1 MATRHISHL
10 KSSGTTQMTV
20 SGKTFT
26 AAAHPSS
33 GAIYLGEIAV
43 NYAENYETLFIKN
56 SAGKIIPFANW
67 LTTYKYIND
76 QVASAGKIKSVTG
89 TSPISAFTNNETGA
103 VTISHV
109 TAGTAASS
117 ALYKVAVDAYGHVT
131 GYTKATK
138 ADIPGM
144 SDKLEIS
151 DFNTY
156 SAATK
161 TSIDG
166 KANSVHTHAI
176 GDVTGLQSTLN
187 AKANTAVTIATASG
201 LTGGGNLSADRTIGL
216 ATVGT
221 AGTFNTVKVDEYG
234 RVTSGGTTT
243 TTYKTVNGQEI
254 TGTGN
259 IKSVTAVTGT
269 SGLST
274 TTTTATTGDSVAVK
288 PAEGY
293 MIPTSGQAENWTSA
307 YNFVDSITSAD
318 TDNIINKWNEIIDF
332 LSGITDTETLDGIIE
347 GIEQE
352 ITASKNAA
360 ITAATMGYDASTRT
374 VSWTGTTS
382 GGTAITGSTVIPE
395 ATTSSAGLM
404 PASAVTKLN
413 GISSGANKT
422 EVSAT
427 KTSSA
432 TTEKIATITI
442 NGVGTDIYADK
453 DTDTH
458 YTATTVVAASNT
470 GKTNAAATTNG
481 NVYMNQVENGTVTSS
496 HNIKGAGAVSVT
508 SDANGAITISAAT
521 ESTKEKLTVIGG
533 DTTAATYDTSSAK
546 TVKFTGGT
554 GIQVTATTAGTITI
568 TNTGITSVTTSNTNG
583 NISVN
588 GTNVAVHGL
597 KDAAYMTSAG
607 TSGNS
612 TTAVMTQKATTDAI
626 NAAKVQV
633 KVTNTGND
641 QTKEGL
647 TVEPTTSGST
657 EYTINLGD
665 IICGDY

>member
-33 GAIYLGEIAV
+33 SAIYLGEIAV

-89 TSPISAFTNNETGA
+89 TSPISAFTDANGA
-103 VTISHV
+103 VTISHK

-117 ALYKVAVDAYGHVT
+117 KLYKVAVDEYGHVT
-131 GYTKATK
+131 GYTEAGK

-144 SDKLEIS
+144 GDKLETS
-151 DFNTY
+151 AFNTY

-161 TSIDG
+161 ALIDG
-166 KANSVHTHAI
+166 KADSAHTHTI
-176 GDVTGLQSTLN
+176 SDVTDLQTTLDG
-187 AKANTAVTIATASG
+187 KVNTSVTITTASG
-201 LTGGGNLSADRTIGL
+201 LTGGGDLSADRTIGL

-221 AGTFNTVKVDEYG
+221 AGTFNTVTVDQYG
-234 RVTSGGTTT
+234 RVTSGGSTT
-243 TTYKTVNGQEI
+243 TTYKTVNGQAI
-254 TGTGN
+254 TGATGN
-259 IKSVTAVTGT
+259 IKSVTAVTT
-269 SGLST
+269 SANNGLT
-274 TTTTATTGDSVAVK
+274 ATTTTANTGDSVNVTVAS
-288 PAEGY
+288 GY
-293 MIPTSGQAENWTSA
+293 KIPTTGETSA
-307 YNFVDSITSAD
+307 WTEAYKFVSGITGPDAD
-318 TDNIINKWNEIIDF
+318 DVINKWDEVVRF
-332 LSGITDTETLDGIIE
+332 LSGISDSGDTL
-347 GIEQE
+347 EQLL
-352 ITASKNAA
+352 S
-360 ITAATMGYDASTRT
+360 AATSGEISAVTMNYAADTKT
-374 VSWTGTTS
+374 LTWTGTKK
-382 GGTAITGSTVIPE
+382 GGTTVTGSTTIPE
-395 ATTSSAGLM
+395 ATASAAGLM

-442 NGVGTDIYADK
+442 DGSATHIYADK
-453 DTDTH
+453 NTDTH
-458 YTATTVVAASNT
+458 YTATTVVANSST

-481 NVYMNQVENGTVTSS
+481 SVYLNQVENDTVTSS
-496 HNIKGAGAVSVT
+496 HNISGAGAVSVT
-508 SDANGAITISAAT
+508 SNASGVITISAAT
-521 ESTKEKLTVIGG
+521 ESAKQNLTVIGG
-533 DTTAATYDTSSAK
+533 ATTAATYDTSSAK

-554 GIQVTATTAGTITI
+554 GIQVSATTAGTITI
-568 TNTGITSVTTSNTNG
+568 TNTGVTSVTTSNTNG

-597 KDAAYMTSAG
+597 QDAAYMTSAG

-633 KVTNTGND
+633 KVTNNGNSEA
-641 QTKEGL
+641 TEGL
-647 TVEPTTSGST
+647 TVDPTTSGAT
-657 EYTINLGD
+657 AYTINLGD

>member
-109 TAGTAASS
+109 TAGTAATSE
-117 ALYKVAVDAYGHVT
+117 LYKVAIDEYGHVT

-144 SDKLEIS
+144 SDKLETTAFTS
-151 DFNTY
+151 Y
-156 SAATK
+156 SSTTK
-161 TSIDG
+161 ALIDG
-166 KANSVHTHAI
+166 KSDSGHTHAI
-176 GDVTGLQSTLN
+176 SGVTGLQTALDG
-187 AKANTAVTIATASG
+187 KVNTSVTITGVSG
-201 LTGGGNLSADRTIGL
+201 LTGGGDLSANRTIGL

-234 RVTSGGTTT
+234 RVTSGSMTT
-243 TTYKTVNGQEI
+243 TTYKTVNGQAI
-254 TGTGN
+254 TGATGN
-259 IKSVTAVTGT
+259 IKSVTAVTA
-269 SGLST
+269 SAANDGLT
-274 TTTTATTGDSVAVK
+274 ATTTTADAGDSVNVTVAS
-288 PAEGY
+288 GY
-293 MIPTSGQAENWTSA
+293 KIPTTGETSA
-307 YNFVDSITSAD
+307 WTEAYKFVSGITGTDAD
-318 TDNIINKWNEIIDF
+318 DVINKWDEVVRF
-332 LSGITDTETLDGIIE
+332 LSGISDSGDTL
-347 GIEQE
+347 EQLL
-352 ITASKNAA
+352 S
-360 ITAATMGYDASTRT
+360 AATSGEISAVTMNYAADTKT
-374 VSWTGTTS
+374 LTWTGTKK
-382 GGTAITGSTVIPE
+382 GGTAITGSTTIPE
-395 ATTSSAGLM
+395 ATASAAGLM

-422 EVSAT
+422 EVSQTLTSGTKIGTIKIDGTAT
-427 KTSSA
+427 DLYCQT
-432 TTEKIATITI
+432 
-442 NGVGTDIYADK
+442 

-458 YTATTVVAASNT
+458 YSASTVVGAST
-470 GKTNAAATTNG
+470 GATANASATNG
-481 NVYMNQVENGTVTSS
+481 NVYMNTIEDSKVRSS

-508 SDANGAITISAAT
+508 SDANGVITISAAT
-521 ESTKEKLTVIGG
+521 ESAKQDLTVIGG
-533 DTTAATYDTSSAK
+533 ATTAATYNTSSAK
-546 TVKFTGGT
+546 TVTFTGGT
-554 GIQVTATTAGTITI
+554 GIKVEATTAGTITI
-568 TNTGITSVTTSNTNG
+568 TNTGITSITTSNTNG
-583 NISVN
+583 NISVD

-597 KDAAYMTSAG
+597 QDAAYMTSASTTG
-607 TSGNS
+607 AS

-633 KVTNTGND
+633 KVTNNGGD
-641 QTKEGL
+641 QKPEGL
-647 TVEPTTSGST
+647 SVDPTTSGST

>member
-89 TSPISAFTNNETGA
+89 TSPISAFTDANGA
-103 VTISHV
+103 VTISHK
-109 TAGTAASS
+109 TAGTAATSD
-117 ALYKVAVDAYGHVT
+117 LYKVAVDQYGHVT

-144 SDKLEIS
+144 GEKLETS
-151 DFNTY
+151 AFDTY

-161 TSIDG
+161 TLIEG
-166 KANSVHTHAI
+166 KADSDHSHAI
-176 GDVTGLQSTLN
+176 SDVTGLQAALDG
-187 AKANTAVTIATASG
+187 KVNTSVTITTASG
-201 LTGGGNLSADRTIGL
+201 LTGGGDLSADRTIGL

-221 AGTFNTVKVDEYG
+221 AGTFNTVTVDQYG

-243 TTYKTVNGQEI
+243 TTYKTVNGQVI
-254 TGTGN
+254 TGGTGN

-332 LSGITDTETLDGIIE
+332 LSGITDTKTLDGIID

-352 ITASKNAA
+352 IAASKNAA
-360 ITAATMGYDASTRT
+360 ITAATMGYNASTRT

-382 GGTAITGSTVIPE
+382 GGTSITGSTVIPE

-422 EVSAT
+422 EVSQTLTSGT
-427 KTSSA
+427 K
-432 TTEKIATITI
+432 IGTITI
-442 NGVGTDIYADK
+442 DGTATDLYCET

-458 YTATTVVAASNT
+458 YTATTVVANSST
-470 GKTNAAATTNG
+470 GKADAAATDG
-481 NVYMNQVENGTVTSS
+481 SVYLNQVENNAVTSS

-508 SDANGAITISAAT
+508 SNASGVITISAAT
-521 ESTKEKLTVIGG
+521 ESAKQDLTVIGG
-533 DTTAATYDTSSAK
+533 ATTAATYNTSSAK
-546 TVKFTGGT
+546 SVTFTGGT
-554 GIQVTATTAGTITI
+554 GIEVTATTAGTITI

-583 NISVN
+583 NISVD

-597 KDAAYMTSAG
+597 QDAAYMTSASTTG
-607 TSGNS
+607 AS

-641 QTKEGL
+641 ETKEGL

>member
-20 SGKTFT
+20 SGETFT

-89 TSPISAFTNNETGA
+89 TSPISAFTDANGA
-103 VTISHV
+103 VTISHK
-109 TAGTAASS
+109 TAGSAASS
-117 ALYKVAVDAYGHVT
+117 KLYKVAVDEYGHVT
-131 GYTKATK
+131 GYTEAGK

-144 SDKLEIS
+144 GDKLETS
-151 DFNTY
+151 AFNTY

-161 TSIDG
+161 TLIDG
-166 KANSVHTHAI
+166 KANTS
-176 GDVTGLQSTLN
+176 
-187 AKANTAVTIATASG
+187 VTITAASG
-201 LTGGGNLSADRTIGL
+201 LTGGGDLSADRTIGL

-221 AGTFNTVKVDEYG
+221 AGTFNAVTVDQYG
-234 RVTSGGTTT
+234 RVTSGSMTT

-254 TGTGN
+254 TGATGN
-259 IKSVTAVTGT
+259 IKSVTAVTA
-269 SGLST
+269 SAANDGLT
-274 TTTTATTGDSVAVK
+274 ATTTTANTGDSVNVTVAS
-288 PAEGY
+288 GY
-293 MIPTSGQAENWTSA
+293 KIPTTGETSA
-307 YNFVDSITSAD
+307 WTEAYKFVSGITGTDAD
-318 TDNIINKWNEIIDF
+318 DVINKWDEVVRF
-332 LSGITDTETLDGIIE
+332 LSGISDSGDTL
-347 GIEQE
+347 EQLL
-352 ITASKNAA
+352 S
-360 ITAATMGYDASTRT
+360 AATSGEISAVTMNYAADTKT
-374 VSWTGTTS
+374 LTWTGTKK
-382 GGTAITGSTVIPE
+382 GGTTVTGSTTIPE
-395 ATTSSAGLM
+395 ATASAAGLM

-413 GISSGANKT
+413 SIHSGATKT
-422 EVSAT
+422 EVSRTLTSGT
-427 KTSSA
+427 K
-432 TTEKIATITI
+432 IGTITI
-442 NGVGTDIYADK
+442 DGTATDLYCQT

-458 YTATTVVAASNT
+458 YSASTVVGAST
-470 GKTNAAATTNG
+470 GATANASATNG
-481 NVYMNQVENGTVTSS
+481 NVYMNTIEDSKVRSS

-521 ESTKEKLTVIGG
+521 ESAKENLTVIGG
-533 DTTAATYDTSSAK
+533 ATTAATYNTSSAK

-554 GIQVTATTAGTITI
+554 GIEVTATTAGTITI

-597 KDAAYMTSAG
+597 QDAAYMTSASTTG
-607 TSGNS
+607 SS

-626 NAAKVQV
+626 NDAKVQV
-633 KVTNTGND
+633 KVTNTGNNEA
-641 QTKEGL
+641 TEGL
-647 TVEPTTSGST
+647 TVTPTTSGST

>member
-33 GAIYLGEIAV
+33 SEIYLGEIAV

-89 TSPISAFTNNETGA
+89 TSPISAFTNNETGV

-109 TAGTAASS
+109 TAGTAATSD
-117 ALYKVAVDAYGHVT
+117 LYKVAVDQYGHVT
-131 GYTKATK
+131 GYTRATK

-144 SDKLEIS
+144 GDKLETS
-151 DFNTY
+151 AFTSY
-156 SAATK
+156 SAETK
-161 TSIDG
+161 TLIDG
-166 KANSVHTHAI
+166 KANSAHTHTTS
-176 GDVTGLQSTLN
+176 DVTDLQTKLDG
-187 AKANTAVTIATASG
+187 KVNTSVTITTASG

-221 AGTFNTVKVDEYG
+221 SGTFNTVKVDEYG
-234 RVTSGGTTT
+234 RVTSGSMTT
-243 TTYKTVNGQEI
+243 TTYKTVHGQAI
-254 TGTGN
+254 TGGTGN
-259 IKSVTAVTGT
+259 IKSVTAVTA
-269 SGLST
+269 SADDGLT
-274 TTTTATTGDSVAVK
+274 ATTTTADTGDSVNVTVAS
-288 PAEGY
+288 GY
-293 MIPTSGQAENWTSA
+293 KIPTTGETSA
-307 YNFVDSITSAD
+307 WTEAYKFVSGITGTDAD
-318 TDNIINKWNEIIDF
+318 DVINKWDEVVRF
-332 LSGITDTETLDGIIE
+332 LSGISDSGDTL
-347 GIEQE
+347 EQLL
-352 ITASKNAA
+352 S
-360 ITAATMGYDASTRT
+360 AATSGEISAVTMNYAADTKT
-374 VSWTGTTS
+374 LTWTGTKK
-382 GGTAITGSTVIPE
+382 GGTTVTGSTTIPE
-395 ATTSSAGLM
+395 ATASAAGLM

-422 EVSAT
+422 EVSQTLTSGT
-427 KTSSA
+427 K
-432 TTEKIATITI
+432 IGTITI
-442 NGVGTDIYADK
+442 DGTATDLYCET

-458 YTATTVVAASNT
+458 YTATTVVANSST
-470 GKTNAAATTNG
+470 GKANAAATDG
-481 NVYMNQVENGTVTSS
+481 SVYLNQVENDTVTSS

-508 SDANGAITISAAT
+508 SDANGVITISAAT
-521 ESTKEKLTVIGG
+521 ESAKQDLTVIGG
-533 DTTAATYDTSSAK
+533 ATTAATYNTSSAK
-546 TVKFTGGT
+546 SVTFTGGT
-554 GIQVTATTAGTITI
+554 GIEVTATTAGTITI

-588 GTNVAVHGL
+588 GSDVAVHGL
-597 KDAAYMTSAG
+597 QDAAYMTSAG
-607 TSGNS
+607 TTGTS

>member
-89 TSPISAFTNNETGA
+89 TSPISAFTDNETGA
-103 VTISHV
+103 VTISHK
-109 TAGTAASS
+109 TAGTAATSD
-117 ALYKVAVDAYGHVT
+117 LYKVAIDEYGHVT

-144 SDKLEIS
+144 DDKLETS
-151 DFNTY
+151 AFTSY
-156 SAATK
+156 SSTTK
-161 TSIDG
+161 ALIDG
-166 KANSVHTHAI
+166 KANSAHTHTT
-176 GDVTGLQSTLN
+176 GDVTDLQSALD
-187 AKANTAVTIATASG
+187 AKANTAVTITAASG
-201 LTGGGNLSADRTIGL
+201 LTGGGDLSANRTIGL

-221 AGTFNTVKVDEYG
+221 AGTFNTVTVDQYG
-234 RVTSGGTTT
+234 RVTSGSMTT

-254 TGTGN
+254 TGNGN

-352 ITASKNAA
+352 IAASKNAA
-360 ITAATMGYDASTRT
+360 ITAATMGYNASTRT

-382 GGTAITGSTVIPE
+382 GGTTITGSTVIPE

-422 EVSAT
+422 EVSRTLTSGT
-427 KTSSA
+427 K
-432 TTEKIATITI
+432 IGTITI
-442 NGVGTDIYADK
+442 DGTATDLYCQT

-458 YTATTVVAASNT
+458 YSASTVVGAST
-470 GKTNAAATTNG
+470 GATANASATNG
-481 NVYMNQVENGTVTSS
+481 NVYMNTIEDSKVRSS

-521 ESTKEKLTVIGG
+521 ESAKENLTVIGG
-533 DTTAATYDTSSAK
+533 ATTAATYNTSSAK

-554 GIQVTATTAGTITI
+554 GIQVTATTGGEITI
-568 TNTGITSVTTSNTNG
+568 TNTGITSVTSSSTNG

-588 GTNVAVHGL
+588 GTNVPVHGL
-597 KDAAYMTSAG
+597 QDAAYMTSAG
-607 TSGNS
+607 TTGTSAS
-612 TTAVMTQKATTDAI
+612 AVMTQKATTDAI

-633 KVTNTGND
+633 KVTNTGNSEA
-641 QTKEGL
+641 TEGL
-647 TVEPTTSGST
+647 TVDPTTSGST
-657 EYTINLGD
+657 VYTINLGD

>member
-20 SGKTFT
+20 SGETFT

-43 NYAENYETLFIKN
+43 NYAANYETLFIKN

-89 TSPISAFTNNETGA
+89 TSPISAYTNTTNGA

-117 ALYKVAVDAYGHVT
+117 DLYKVAVDEYGHVT

-144 SDKLEIS
+144 GDKLETS
-151 DFNTY
+151 DFDTY

-161 TSIDG
+161 TLIDG
-166 KANSVHTHAI
+166 KSNSGHTHTI
-176 GDVTGLQSTLN
+176 SGVTGLQTELD
-187 AKANTAVTIATASG
+187 KKVNTSVTITAASG
-201 LTGGGNLSADRTIGL
+201 LTGGGDLSANRTIGL

-221 AGTFNTVKVDEYG
+221 AGTFNTVTVDQYG

-243 TTYKTVNGQEI
+243 TTYKTVNGQAI
-254 TGTGN
+254 TGGTGN
-259 IKSVTAVTGT
+259 IKSVTAVTA
-269 SGLST
+269 SANDGLT
-274 TTTTATTGDSVAVK
+274 ATTTTADTGDSVNVTVAS
-288 PAEGY
+288 GY
-293 MIPTSGQAENWTSA
+293 KIPTTGETNHWTEA

-332 LSGITDTETLDGIIE
+332 LSGITDTETLDGIID

-352 ITASKNAA
+352 IAASKNAA
-360 ITAATMGYDASTRT
+360 ITAATMGYNASTRT

-382 GGTAITGSTVIPE
+382 GGTSITGSTTIPE
-395 ATTSSAGLM
+395 ATASAAGLM

-413 GISSGANKT
+413 GISSGATKT
-422 EVSAT
+422 EVSQTLTSGT
-427 KTSSA
+427 K
-432 TTEKIATITI
+432 IGTITI
-442 NGVGTDIYADK
+442 NGTATDLYCET

-458 YTATTVVAASNT
+458 YTATTVVAASST
-470 GKTNAAATTNG
+470 GKANATATNG
-481 NVYMNQVENGTVTSS
+481 NVYMNQVENGAVTSS
-496 HNIKGAGAVSVT
+496 HNISGAGAVSVI

-521 ESTKEKLTVIGG
+521 ESAKENLTVIGG
-533 DTTAATYDTSSAK
+533 ATTAATYNTSSAK

-554 GIQVTATTAGTITI
+554 GIQVSATTAGTITI
-568 TNTGITSVTTSNTNG
+568 TNTGVKSVTTSDTNG
-583 NISVN
+583 NISVD

-597 KDAAYMTSAG
+597 QDAAYMTSASTTG
-607 TSGNS
+607 AS

-633 KVTNTGND
+633 KVTNNGNSEA
-641 QTKEGL
+641 TEGL
-647 TVEPTTSGST
+647 TVDPTTSGAT
-657 EYTINLGD
+657 AYTINLGD

>member
-89 TSPISAFTNNETGA
+89 TSPISAFTNNETGV

-109 TAGTAASS
+109 TAGTAATSD
-117 ALYKVAVDAYGHVT
+117 LYKVAVDQYGHVT
-131 GYTKATK
+131 GYTRATK

-144 SDKLEIS
+144 GDKLETS
-151 DFNTY
+151 AFTSY
-156 SAATK
+156 SAETK
-161 TSIDG
+161 TLIDG
-166 KANSVHTHAI
+166 KANSAHTHTTS
-176 GDVTGLQSTLN
+176 DVTDLQTKLDG
-187 AKANTAVTIATASG
+187 KVNTSVTITTASG

-221 AGTFNTVKVDEYG
+221 SGTFNTVKVDEYG
-234 RVTSGGTTT
+234 RVTSGSMTT
-243 TTYKTVNGQEI
+243 TTYKTVNGQAI
-254 TGTGN
+254 TGGTGN
-259 IKSVTAVTGT
+259 IKSVTAVTA
-269 SGLST
+269 SADDGLT
-274 TTTTATTGDSVAVK
+274 ATTTTADTGDSVNVTVAS
-288 PAEGY
+288 GY
-293 MIPTSGQAENWTSA
+293 KIPTTGETSA
-307 YNFVDSITSAD
+307 WTEAYKFVSGITGTDAD
-318 TDNIINKWNEIIDF
+318 DIINKWDEVVRF
-332 LSGITDTETLDGIIE
+332 LSGISDSGDTL
-347 GIEQE
+347 EQLL
-352 ITASKNAA
+352 S
-360 ITAATMGYDASTRT
+360 AATSGEISAVTMNYAADTKT
-374 VSWTGTTS
+374 LTWTGTKK
-382 GGTAITGSTVIPE
+382 GGTTVTGSTTIPE
-395 ATTSSAGLM
+395 ATASAAGLM

-413 GISSGANKT
+413 GIYSGATKT

-458 YTATTVVAASNT
+458 YTATTVVANSNT
-470 GKTNAAATTNG
+470 GKADAAATDG
-481 NVYMNQVENGTVTSS
+481 SVYLNQVENDTVTSS

-508 SDANGAITISAAT
+508 SDASGAITISAAT
-521 ESTKEKLTVIGG
+521 ESEKKNLTVIGG
-533 DTTAATYDTSSAK
+533 ATTAATYNTSSAK

-554 GIQVTATTAGTITI
+554 GIQVTATTGGEITI
-568 TNTGITSVTTSNTNG
+568 TNTGITSVTSSSTNG

-588 GTNVAVHGL
+588 GSNVAVHGL
-597 KDAAYMTSAG
+597 QDAAYMTSASTTG
-607 TSGNS
+607 TSTS
-612 TTAVMTQKATTDAI
+612 SVMTQKATTDAI

-633 KVTNTGND
+633 KVTNNGGD
-641 QTKEGL
+641 QKPEGL
-647 TVEPTTSGST
+647 SVDPTTSGST